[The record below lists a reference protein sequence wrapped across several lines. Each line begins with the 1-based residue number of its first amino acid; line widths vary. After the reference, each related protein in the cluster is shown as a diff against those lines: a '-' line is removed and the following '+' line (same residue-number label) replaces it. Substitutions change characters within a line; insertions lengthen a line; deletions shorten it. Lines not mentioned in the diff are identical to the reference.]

1 MSEQAASYRRILK
14 SSSVVGGASVL
25 NAVIS
30 LVRTKVLAL
39 LVGPVGIGLISLYRA
54 LLTTGTTVGMLGLD
68 IVGTRQIA
76 EADAAEDARGLAV
89 ARRAL
94 LWSSITLALLSGLVM
109 LALRAPIAAYVLGS
123 RSQAWAVAWLALGL
137 AVSVGAAA
145 QGALIQGMRRIG
157 DIARV
162 TLYGGLLNTAAGV
175 ALVWRWR
182 MHGLVFYILV
192 MPVANFL
199 LGGWYC
205 RKIPRPG
212 HWSIAVAE
220 LAPHWKMLLTV
231 GAPFMGGAVATAA
244 VQLWLRVQVTHTLGA
259 AALGQFQASYA
270 VTQQYL
276 ALVLAAMAADYYP
289 RLTGLFRDPA
299 AATRLVN
306 EQTEIALLLSGPILL
321 LMIAL
326 APWVVRLLYTA
337 QFAPAAG
344 VLRWQV
350 LADVLKLASWPLGFV
365 FLAAGD
371 GKTFFWTEL
380 VSLLVIVAVVAA
392 LLRGF
397 GLDVTGVA
405 YLACYFVYLPI
416 IYWLARLRIGFRWEA
431 PVARLLAALFA
442 LTALAGV
449 AAHYSRWGQGLGC
462 AAAAGYAMFALQRL
476 SHKSDLG
483 SGPVATLST
492 LVRRL
497 RNGE

>member
-1 MSEQAASYRRILK
+1 VSEQAASYRRILK

-30 LVRTKVLAL
+30 LVRTKVLAVL
-39 LVGPVGIGLISLYRA
+39 IGPVGIGLISLYRA
-54 LLTTGTTVGMLGLD
+54 LLTTGTTVGMMGLD

-76 EADAAEDARGLAV
+76 EAEASGEARGLAV

-94 LWSSITLALLSGLVM
+94 LWSSVALALLSGLVM
-109 LALRAPIAAYVLGS
+109 FALRGQIAAYVLGA
-123 RSQAWAVAWLALGL
+123 RSQAWVVAWLALGL
-137 AVSVGAAA
+137 ALSIGAAA
-145 QGALIQGMRRIG
+145 QAALIQGMRRIG

-162 TLYGGLLNTAAGV
+162 TLYGGLLNTAAGI

-205 RKIPRPG
+205 RQIPRPG
-212 HWSIAVAE
+212 HWPIAAAE
-220 LAPHWKMLLTV
+220 MARHWRMLLTV

-244 VQLWLRVQVTHTLGA
+244 VQLWLRVDVTHALGA
-259 AALGQFQASYA
+259 SALGQFQASYA

-289 RLTGLFRDPA
+289 RLTGVFRDHA
-299 AATRLVN
+299 AAVRLVN

-321 LMIAL
+321 GMMAL

-344 VLRWQV
+344 ILRWQV
-350 LADVLKLASWPLGFV
+350 LADVLKLAAWPLGFV

-380 VSLLVIVAVVAA
+380 ASLLVIVAVVAVF
-392 LLRGF
+392 LRGY

-405 YLACYFVYLPI
+405 YLACYFVYLPL
-416 IYWLARLRIGFRWEA
+416 IYWRARRRIGFRWHA
-431 PVARLLAALFA
+431 PVARLLAALFG
-442 LTALAGV
+442 LTVVVGV
-449 AAHYSRWGQGLGC
+449 AAHFSWWGQALGC
-462 AAAAGYAMFALQRL
+462 VAAAGFTVFALQRL

-483 SGPVATLST
+483 GPLATLSG
-492 LVRRL
+492 LIRRVRR
-497 RNGE
+497 GE